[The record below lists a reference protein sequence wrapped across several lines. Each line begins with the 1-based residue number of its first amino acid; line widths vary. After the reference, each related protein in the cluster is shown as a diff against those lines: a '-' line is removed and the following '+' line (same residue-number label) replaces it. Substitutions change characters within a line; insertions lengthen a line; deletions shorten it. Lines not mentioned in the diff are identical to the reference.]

1 MDKTTK
7 ITLLGIIL
15 GAFIFIGFYL
25 SSLYDLNIIGIPPL
39 EEFIAMLGVLIF
51 IISGF
56 FYFSLKTI
64 NQKKKNDDNLI
75 P

>member
-1 MDKTTK
+1 MGVEKRVDKTTK

-25 SSLYDLNIIGIPPL
+25 SALYDFKIIGIPPL

-64 NQKKKNDDNLI
+64 GIN
-75 P
+75 

>member
-1 MDKTTK
+1 MGVEKRVDKTTK

-25 SSLYDLNIIGIPPL
+25 SALYDFNIIGIPPL

-51 IISGF
+51 IISAF

-64 NQKKKNDDNLI
+64 GIN
-75 P
+75 